1 MIRQSEISLKDAIEK
16 LLNTYKLK
24 SKVQEAQLVAAWE
37 SIMGKMIER
46 HTRDLYIKNKKLFV
60 KLDSAVIRQELMYA
74 RTTVLE
80 KVNQELGAKVI
91 EEVVFL

>member
-1 MIRQSEISLKDAIEK
+1 MQRHSELSLKDAIEK

-24 SKVQEAQLVAAWE
+24 SKLQETQLVDAWE
-37 SIMGKMIER
+37 NIMGKMIER

>member
-1 MIRQSEISLKDAIEK
+1 MARQAELSLKDAIEK
-16 LLNTYKLK
+16 LLHTYKLK

-60 KLDSAVIRQELMYA
+60 KLDSAVVRQELMYA

-80 KVNQELGAKVI
+80 KVNQELGARVI

>member
-1 MIRQSEISLKDAIEK
+1 MFRQSELSLKDAIEK
-16 LLNTYKLK
+16 LLQTYKLK
-24 SKVQEAQLVAAWE
+24 SKVQEAQLVSAWE

-46 HTRDLYIKNKKLFV
+46 HTRDLYIKNNKLFV

-80 KVNQELGAKVI
+80 KVNQELGANVI
-91 EEVVFL
+91 TEVVFL

>member
-1 MIRQSEISLKDAIEK
+1 MFRQSELSLKDAIEK
-16 LLNTYKLK
+16 LLQTYKLK
-24 SKVQEAQLVAAWE
+24 SKLQEAQLVDAWE

-46 HTRDLYIKNKKLFV
+46 HTRDLYIKNNKLFV

-91 EEVVFL
+91 TEVVFL